1 MLSQNRTHL
10 FNERSRNSF
19 RRFPSMDFASAFSDE
34 EVGETR
40 YSAALLIPPP
50 KGDDTHDPQPHLPTN
65 HCESLM
71 LESSSIHTIGLNYD
85 SVEHQLS
92 VLERDS
98 DDLFD
103 SLLGT
108 KRKQNSSSSLLVPVK
123 ESTAFPSAKSLQR
136 DSISFNFNEELG
148 YNDID
153 HLFTSEDT
161 ASGQTSRSKF
171 TSDFSSSILVSKE
184 STGHQDS
191 KKNKKPTAEAMHAFN
206 QEYEARLND
215 LRQCMSRTKS
225 SRSRVA
231 KLKQVMKQRCLTKY
245 SYRNKLA
252 KSVGI
257 NTSCTDYSRQKILQ
271 SQMYLN
277 QVSVSNSS
285 LQSTTGDELSRHSSR
300 SNTPSSHAITLE

>member
-1 MLSQNRTHL
+1 
-10 FNERSRNSF
+10 
-19 RRFPSMDFASAFSDE
+19 MDFASAFNDE

-40 YSAALLIPPP
+40 YSAALLIPPT
-50 KGDDTHDPQPHLPTN
+50 KGDDTHDPQTHLPTN

-71 LESSSIHTIGLNYD
+71 LDSSIHTIGLNYD

-108 KRKQNSSSSLLVPVK
+108 KRKQNSSSSLLVPLK
-123 ESTAFPSAKSLQR
+123 ESTALPSAKSLR
-136 DSISFNFNEELG
+136 RNSISFNFNEELG
-148 YNDID
+148 YNDFD
-153 HLFTSEDT
+153 HLFTSADT
-161 ASGQTSRSKF
+161 ASGQTSRSEF

-184 STGHQDS
+184 STGHLDS

-277 QVSVSNSS
+277 QISNSS

>member
-10 FNERSRNSF
+10 FNERRNSF
-19 RRFPSMDFASAFSDE
+19 RRFPNMDFASAFNDE

-40 YSAALLIPPP
+40 YSAALLIPPT
-50 KGDDTHDPQPHLPTN
+50 KGDDTHDPQTHLPTN

-71 LESSSIHTIGLNYD
+71 LDSSIHTILGLNYD

-108 KRKQNSSSSLLVPVK
+108 TKKKQNSSSSLLVPLK
-123 ESTAFPSAKSLQR
+123 ESTAFPSAKSLR
-136 DSISFNFNEELG
+136 RNSISFNFNEEMG

-153 HLFTSEDT
+153 NLFVSADT
-161 ASGQTSRSKF
+161 ASGRTSGSKF
-171 TSDFSSSILVSKE
+171 TSDVSSSILVSKE
-184 STGHQDS
+184 SSGPRDS
-191 KKNKKPTAEAMHAFN
+191 NKNKKPTAEAMHAFN

-245 SYRNKLA
+245 SYRNKLG

-300 SNTPSSHAITLE
+300 SNSPKSHAITLE

>member
-10 FNERSRNSF
+10 FNERRNSF
-19 RRFPSMDFASAFSDE
+19 RRFPSMDFASAFNDE

-40 YSAALLIPPP
+40 Y
-50 KGDDTHDPQPHLPTN
+50 
-65 HCESLM
+65 ESLM
-71 LESSSIHTIGLNYD
+71 LDSSIHTIGLNYD

-108 KRKQNSSSSLLVPVK
+108 KKKQNSSSSLLVPLK
-123 ESTAFPSAKSLQR
+123 ESTAFPSAKSLR
-136 DSISFNFNEELG
+136 RNSISFNFNEELG

-153 HLFTSEDT
+153 NLFMSADT
-161 ASGQTSRSKF
+161 ASGQTSNSEF
-171 TSDFSSSILVSKE
+171 TSDFSSSIVVSTE
-184 STGHQDS
+184 STGHRDS

-245 SYRNKLA
+245 SYRNKLG

>member
-1 MLSQNRTHL
+1 
-10 FNERSRNSF
+10 
-19 RRFPSMDFASAFSDE
+19 MDFASAFNDE
-34 EVGETR
+34 EARCSIDRTNNNHKSSV
-40 YSAALLIPPP
+40 IPPA
-50 KGDDTHDPQPHLPTN
+50 KGDTHDHHSLN
-65 HCESLM
+65 HYESLM
-71 LESSSIHTIGLNYD
+71 LDNSIHTIGLNYD

-108 KRKQNSSSSLLVPVK
+108 KRKQNSSSSLLVPLQ
-123 ESTAFPSAKSLQR
+123 ESTAFPITKSLR
-136 DSISFNFNEELG
+136 RNSTSFNFNEDLG

-153 HLFTSEDT
+153 NLFMTEDTVSGRTSTSE
-161 ASGQTSRSKF
+161 F

-184 STGHQDS
+184 STGPRRDS

-231 KLKQVMKQRCLTKY
+231 KLKQVMKQRYLNKY
-245 SYRNKLA
+245 SYRNNKLA
-252 KSVGI
+252 KSIGI
-257 NTSCTDYSRQKILQ
+257 NTASTDYSKQKLLQ

-277 QVSVSNSS
+277 QVSDTS
-285 LQSTTGDELSRHSSR
+285 LLRTTDESSRHSSR
-300 SNTPSSHAITLE
+300 SNTPSSNDIFTLK